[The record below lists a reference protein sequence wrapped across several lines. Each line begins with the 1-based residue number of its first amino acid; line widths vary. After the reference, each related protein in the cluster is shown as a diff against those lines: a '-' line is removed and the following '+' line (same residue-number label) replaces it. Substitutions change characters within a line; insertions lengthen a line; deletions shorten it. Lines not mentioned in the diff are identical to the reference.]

1 MIMSRKKVYHRQ
13 KDFLKFYALF
23 FNTVQKQ
30 IFVLGLASFGAL
42 FLFAIIALPPPF
54 QARLVMTT
62 ANNQIGTVT
71 MGNYE
76 ATRQSPSLQ
85 QIKAQKVNNEWGW
98 DWDIGMVRAIR
109 SFFGFASEETESRNR
124 WRCSRGDRVTL
135 MLDIKRKIL
144 MKIRK

>member
-30 IFVLGLASFGAL
+30 IFVLGLASFGAF

-62 ANNQIGTVT
+62 ANNQLGTVT
-71 MGNYE
+71 TGNYE
-76 ATRQSPSLQ
+76 PTRQLPSLQ